1 MGTSPLTPLSLLEE
15 SRVAQRSWEVSKG
28 RIAGREQ
35 DWVLLPRGWT
45 IDTRAEGRGYGCA
58 MVWTRIL
65 PGAALVVA
73 VAAGV
78 LKAGGAVLAGHWAY
92 LLWLAIAATLGVGL
106 LWWGA
111 KGSTPKPS
119 TARTIRRWA
128 ATALGAGL
136 AAATFWLAPYP
147 VDVTDKATIE
157 APPGVVVTS
166 DLTSIRLN
174 PSEAESQSAGVA
186 FIPGAL
192 VDPRAYIP
200 LLTPL
205 AQAGHPVYIAKPPLG
220 IAFLAPGVVARAD
233 AAFPDATEW
242 VVAGHS
248 LGGAVGSQQAVDDG
262 AAGLILLASFPIG
275 DLSGTDLP
283 VLSVS
288 GSNDGLATPA
298 DVDASRANLPADTEF
313 VVIDGGVHAHFGSY
327 GPQTG
332 DGTAEV
338 TREEAQAETVAAILA
353 FL

>member
-1 MGTSPLTPLSLLEE
+1 M
-15 SRVAQRSWEVSKG
+15 
-28 RIAGREQ
+28 
-35 DWVLLPRGWT
+35 
-45 IDTRAEGRGYGCA
+45 TRTGHGYGCA

-65 PGAALVVA
+65 PGAVLVVA
-73 VAAGV
+73 VMAGV
-78 LKAGGAVLAGHWAY
+78 LKAGGAVVAGHWAY
-92 LLWLAIAATLGVGL
+92 LLWLVIAAALGVGL

-111 KGSTPKPS
+111 RGSTPKPG

-128 ATALGAGL
+128 AAALGAGF

-147 VDVTDKATIE
+147 VDVADMASIE
-157 APPGVVVTS
+157 TPPGVVVTS
-166 DLTSIRLN
+166 DFTSIRLG
-174 PSEAESQSAGVA
+174 PTEAEPKGGGVA

-205 AQAGHPVYIAKPPLG
+205 ARAGHPVYIAKPPLG
-220 IAFLAPGVVARAD
+220 IAFLAPGVVARAE
-233 AAFPDATEW
+233 AAFPDVSAW

-262 AAGLILLASFPIG
+262 AAGLILLGSFPIG
-275 DLSGTDLP
+275 DLSGSDLS

-298 DVDASRANLPADTEF
+298 DVEASRANLPDDAQF
-313 VVIDGGVHAHFGSY
+313 VVIDGGVHAHFGNY
-327 GPQTG
+327 GPQSG

-338 TREEAQAETVAAILA
+338 TREEAQAETVEAMLALLAELSAA
-353 FL
+353 

>member
-1 MGTSPLTPLSLLEE
+1 
-15 SRVAQRSWEVSKG
+15 
-28 RIAGREQ
+28 
-35 DWVLLPRGWT
+35 
-45 IDTRAEGRGYGCA
+45 

-65 PGAALVVA
+65 PGATLVVA
-73 VAAGV
+73 VVAGV
-78 LKAGGAVLAGHWAY
+78 LKAGGAVVAGHWAY
-92 LLWLAIAATLGVGL
+92 LLWLAIAATLGAGL

-111 KGSTPKPS
+111 SGPAPKPG

-128 ATALGAGL
+128 AAALGAGF

-147 VDVTDKATIE
+147 VDVEDAASIE
-157 APPGVVVTS
+157 NPPGVVLTS
-166 DLTSIRLN
+166 DSTSIRLD
-174 PSEAESQSAGVA
+174 PADAEPQGAGVA

-220 IAFLAPGVVARAD
+220 IAFLAPGVVTRAE
-233 AAFPDATEW
+233 AAFPDAAEW

-248 LGGAVGSQQAVDDG
+248 LGGAVGSQQALDDG
-262 AAGLILLASFPIG
+262 AAGLILLGSFPIG
-275 DLSGTDLP
+275 DLSGSDLS

-288 GSNDGLATPA
+288 GRNDGLATPA

-313 VVIDGGVHAHFGSY
+313 VVIDGGVHAHFGNY
-327 GPQTG
+327 GPQSG

-338 TREEAQAETVAAILA
+338 TREEAQAETVAAILE

>member
-1 MGTSPLTPLSLLEE
+1 
-15 SRVAQRSWEVSKG
+15 
-28 RIAGREQ
+28 
-35 DWVLLPRGWT
+35 
-45 IDTRAEGRGYGCA
+45 
-58 MVWTRIL
+58 MVWTRFL

-73 VAAGV
+73 VMAGV
-78 LKAGGAVLAGHWAY
+78 LKAGGAVMAGHWAY
-92 LLWLAIAATLGVGL
+92 LLWLVVAATLGAGL

-111 KGSTPKPS
+111 KGSTPKPG

-128 ATALGAGL
+128 AAALGAGI

-147 VDVTDKATIE
+147 VDVADVASIE
-157 APPGVVVTS
+157 TPPGVEVTA
-166 DLTSIRLN
+166 DLTSIRLE
-174 PSEAESQSAGVA
+174 PTEAEQQSAGVA

-205 AQAGHPVYIAKPPLG
+205 AEAGHPVYIAKPPLG
-220 IAFLAPGVVARAD
+220 IAFLAPGVVARAG
-233 AAFPDATEW
+233 AEFPDVADW

-275 DLSGTDLP
+275 DLSGSDLP

-298 DVDASRANLPADTEF
+298 DVEASKANLPADTEF

-327 GPQTG
+327 GPQAG
-332 DGTAEV
+332 DGTPEV
-338 TREEAQAETVAAILA
+338 TREEAQAETAEAMLALLAEVSAA
-353 FL
+353 